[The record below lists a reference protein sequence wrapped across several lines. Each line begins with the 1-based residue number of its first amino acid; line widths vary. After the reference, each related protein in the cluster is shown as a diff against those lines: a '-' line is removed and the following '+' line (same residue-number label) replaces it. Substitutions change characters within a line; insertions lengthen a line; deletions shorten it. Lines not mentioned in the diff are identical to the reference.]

1 VPLVTNGA
9 HANAAPLRSG
19 EELNIEG
26 LGRVRLGEVTARN
39 WSHVAAA
46 TGPSGERL
54 FCKQFVDRLGAEH
67 PAGYTGEKRTREL
80 LAGTTLPAVEVVP
93 IIGYN
98 DERLV
103 MVSPHVDMITID
115 SIPVARSKD
124 RAQAE
129 AVGHALAAILDACR
143 LPESPE
149 RVAVWKGIDPKNIGW
164 DDTGRLWIFDF
175 GPPSELPIDGAAGRL
190 VAAGLLSRWVARI
203 GPHLLW
209 PERTILHSVCAPL
222 AQFTTYE
229 EVERRL
235 TQNHDLRRRE
245 PQRTGR
251 RAAATRLGLNTVGR
265 IYWATARREARRLFD
280 E

>member
-1 VPLVTNGA
+1 MIESNAGR
-9 HANAAPLRSG
+9 AAPLLSG
-19 EELNIEG
+19 ESLDVEG
-26 LGRVRLGEVTARN
+26 LGRIQLGEVTARN
-39 WSHVAAA
+39 WSHVAPA
-46 TGPSGERL
+46 TGPSGEQL

-67 PAGYTGEKRTREL
+67 HAGYIGEARTREL

-93 IIGYN
+93 IIGHN

-124 RAQAE
+124 RVRAE
-129 AVGHALAAILDACR
+129 AVGHALAAILDARR
-143 LPESPE
+143 LPDDPQ

-164 DDTGRLWIFDF
+164 DDSGRLWIFDF
-175 GPPSELPIDGAAGRL
+175 GPPAELSINGAAGRL
-190 VAAGLLSRWVARI
+190 VAAGLLSRWVARV

-209 PERTILHSVCAPL
+209 PERTILHGVCAPI
-222 AQFTTYE
+222 AKFTTYD

-245 PQRTGR
+245 PQRTGK

-265 IYWATARREARRLFD
+265 VYWATARREARRLFD
-280 E
+280 T